1 MRRDKANLKAMAK
14 KAAHVA
20 KDHPT
25 LRVPQAM
32 RVARLCISQGDGT
45 AGILPTQVLL
55 KRRERVDDNKYL
67 I

>member
-25 LRVPQAM
+25 LMVPEVMIGAS
-32 RVARLCISQGDGT
+32 VCISEEDGT

-55 KRRERVDDNKYL
+55 KR
-67 I
+67 IIMTG

>member
-1 MRRDKANLKAMAK
+1 MPRDKADLKAMAK

-32 RVARLCISQGDGT
+32 RVARLCISQGYGT
-45 AGILPTQVLL
+45 TGILPTQVLL
-55 KRRERVDDNKYL
+55 KRRESVDDNKYL